1 MDKIDLFLRN
11 EICMDMKSDEKDVI
25 ELSKIIKE
33 SYSIN
38 GLYRYWRSY
47 KDEWDLVFRHKERH
61 IWDAYAQLGAE
72 SFKKTH
78 PMFTAAEILGNF
90 DISPDINENEIMNL
104 LRE

>member
-11 EICMDMKSDEKDVI
+11 EICMDMKSDEKDVE

-33 SYSIN
+33 NYSKD
-38 GLYRYWRSY
+38 GLYHYWRSY
-47 KDEWDLVFRHKERH
+47 KNEWDLIFRNKEH
-61 IWDAYAQLGAE
+61 NVWDAYAQLGAE

-90 DISPDINENEIMNL
+90 NISPDINENEIMKL
-104 LRE
+104 LKE